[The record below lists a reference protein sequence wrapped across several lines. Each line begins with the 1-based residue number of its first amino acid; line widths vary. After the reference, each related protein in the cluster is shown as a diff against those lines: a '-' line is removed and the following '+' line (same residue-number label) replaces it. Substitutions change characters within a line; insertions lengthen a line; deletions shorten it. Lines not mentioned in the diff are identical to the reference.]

1 MIVRLTLNGVL
12 ISKSE
17 IYLVTAFSRYIT
29 KREAKVQQVKVY
41 SAIVMVL
48 YIMNFTTLKNPG
60 GPLPDFLLS
69 NVITVFGCKR
79 CYKTNP
85 KIFNQIPVESI
96 YCIRK

>member
-41 SAIVMVL
+41 SA
-48 YIMNFTTLKNPG
+48 
-60 GPLPDFLLS
+60 
-69 NVITVFGCKR
+69 
-79 CYKTNP
+79 
-85 KIFNQIPVESI
+85 KI
-96 YCIRK
+96 